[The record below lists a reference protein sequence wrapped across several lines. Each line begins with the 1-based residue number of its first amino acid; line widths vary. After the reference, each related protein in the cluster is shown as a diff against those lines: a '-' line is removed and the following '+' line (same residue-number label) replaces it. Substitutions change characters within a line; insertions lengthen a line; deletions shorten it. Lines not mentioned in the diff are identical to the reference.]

1 MEHGFFYNPKRT
13 NKKYILLS
21 SAIGILAVV
30 GIISYLHSTS
40 SKHPKLSEYELE
52 ESEFKDFME
61 VYSKTYSSQSEYEA
75 RFKIF
80 QDNLSLIR
88 FHNQLNKDWYLGVN
102 KFTDMSMEEF
112 RKIYLPSKFPIK
124 PRPNK
129 KFLKPSDT
137 TELPSSVDWVKAGAV
152 TPVKDQGQC
161 GSCWAFSATGS
172 MEGTWKI
179 SGHPLVSLSEQ
190 QLVDCS
196 VTQGNRGCNGGTMD
210 SSFAYVIRNGGITSE
225 ANYPYT
231 ARDGTCNSTLASD
244 TVATIVSYDDVDP
257 NSSADLL
264 AAIVQQPISV
274 AVEADQLIWQFYTG
288 GIIKEGCG
296 TNLDHGVLAVG
307 FNTTGL
313 TPYYLV
319 KNSWGAKW
327 GEAGYI
333 KLAVA
338 DGEGTCGIQMQPSYP
353 TA

>member
-1 MEHGFFYNPKRT
+1 MQVRLIIFL
-13 NKKYILLS
+13 KKY
-21 SAIGILAVV
+21 
-30 GIISYLHSTS
+30 
-40 SKHPKLSEYELE
+40 
-52 ESEFKDFME
+52 
-61 VYSKTYSSQSEYEA
+61 
-75 RFKIF
+75 
-80 QDNLSLIR
+80 
-88 FHNQLNKDWYLGVN
+88 
-102 KFTDMSMEEF
+102 
-112 RKIYLPSKFPIK
+112 
-124 PRPNK
+124 
-129 KFLKPSDT
+129 
-137 TELPSSVDWVKAGAV
+137 
-152 TPVKDQGQC
+152 
-161 GSCWAFSATGS
+161 
-172 MEGTWKI
+172 
-179 SGHPLVSLSEQ
+179 
-190 QLVDCS
+190 
-196 VTQGNRGCNGGTMD
+196 
-210 SSFAYVIRNGGITSE
+210 
-225 ANYPYT
+225 
-231 ARDGTCNSTLASD
+231 CNSTLASD